1 MGLYNGVSP
10 SIFLLDTNFWEN
22 LICFTMLRDALG
34 CFQTALLD
42 IFPSHNRVPHLASC
56 LLPLAAYS
64 LSLLPLAAYS
74 LSLLPLAS
82 CLLPLAAYSLSLLPL
97 ASCLLPPIAL
107 ALVSCLL
114 ACGLWLLAYGSGLLP
129 LVSCI
134 LPLAFCLLP
143 LSPFPLI
150 CCLLFAICLL
160 PLASCLFHFSCI
172 LYMSR
177 MQPKRNRARKS

>member
-1 MGLYNGVSP
+1 VLVHQKSAAVPMGLYNGVSP

-22 LICFTMLRDALG
+22 LIICFTMLRDALG

-82 CLLPLAAYSLSLLPL
+82 CLLPLASCLLPLASCLLPLASCLLPL

-107 ALVSCLL
+107 AFVSCLL
-114 ACGLWLLAYGSGLLP
+114 ACGLWLLAYGSGLSLLP

-134 LPLAFCLLP
+134 LPLAFCLL
-143 LSPFPLI
+143 
-150 CCLLFAICLL
+150 
-160 PLASCLFHFSCI
+160 
-172 LYMSR
+172 
-177 MQPKRNRARKS
+177 